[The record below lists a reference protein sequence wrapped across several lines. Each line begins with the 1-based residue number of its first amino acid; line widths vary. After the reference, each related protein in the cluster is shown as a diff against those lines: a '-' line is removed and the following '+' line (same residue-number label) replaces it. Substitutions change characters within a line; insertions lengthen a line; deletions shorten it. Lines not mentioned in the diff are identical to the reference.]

1 VTTAVVVIVIIIIV
15 AVVAVD
21 AAAAIARVYGQ
32 RGQGRTHNGGA
43 QRIQIVFEGVVAAVR
58 AGVKEFR

>member
-1 VTTAVVVIVIIIIV
+1 VTTAVVVIVVIIII
-15 AVVAVD
+15 VAVD